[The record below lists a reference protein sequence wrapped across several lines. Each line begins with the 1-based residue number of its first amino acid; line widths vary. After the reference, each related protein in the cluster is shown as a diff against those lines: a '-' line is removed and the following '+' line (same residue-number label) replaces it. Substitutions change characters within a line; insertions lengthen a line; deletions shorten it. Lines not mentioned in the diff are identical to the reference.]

1 MQNIRNGTKR
11 QAAVS
16 HLSFGDREVKVQQK
30 DRKYKI
36 YKRKFFGFI
45 ATIYWHQELWKIQK
59 GLVIYM
65 EDENIH
71 SYFRLKAPGI

>member
-1 MQNIRNGTKR
+1 MQNTRNGTKR
-11 QAAVS
+11 QAVVS
-16 HLSFGDREVKVQQK
+16 HLSSGDREVKVQQ

-45 ATIYWHQELWKIQK
+45 VNVYWSQELWKIQK
-59 GLVIYM
+59 GLEIYM
-65 EDENIH
+65 EDKNIH